1 MSDEPIDLSNLMNLQ
16 FRPDWVEDLAK
27 KEAAPGEVVWGRV
40 PGGRAR
46 EERDDRPRHGGG
58 PRRDNRGFDR
68 GPRRD
73 DRGPRPDSR
82 GPRPDNRGPR
92 PDFRRGPQQSQG
104 DRRPPPRDGQREDRG
119 PRRDDRGP
127 RRDDRG
133 GRPPFRDH
141 RGGDHRGPRSFE
153 NQGAPPLEGWA
164 ASLLPEQRS
173 LESIA
178 RQIKASGRA
187 FSVFDVGRLFMES
200 RERYVVRFTRRGAPP
215 AKQKEGQP
223 PVPAPAP
230 RGPQEIYQCV
240 ADGSLWLSRD
250 EALRHLLR
258 SPAIQKYYRTES
270 VTVEAPKGNWNAV
283 AVCGFSGALL
293 GPPNH
298 HDYQRNVARLHRE
311 RFSDMPLDRYKSRIR
326 VEKDEALL
334 TKWQEQQSTT
344 THWVPVSSDPLPE
357 GAEAPAPLTSAAEM
371 EAHFMRTHAAEAVV
385 PVTSAVI
392 PGNIPG
398 RSLAPGL
405 LALLRRE
412 VEHQQRFPMQ
422 LVQDLCRALES
433 FGLRFFKRDRKTTF
447 VSRNRPHF
455 LPDDMVLSDRIRTMV
470 EIVRANP
477 GIKYSQLVSILAP
490 NIVVAAPPAAPTRT
504 PEQETPPAEGRVEIT
519 TDVQPPEGADAAPEA
534 VVTTAV
540 EPAAPVAEAPVSVS
554 APDTSDSA
562 APPAVEALAETV
574 QAPETAE
581 PGTTETTAVEAPAAD
596 AAPESAEPETT
607 ATPAAPIAAEP
618 APPPVHLSPEEIA
631 ILQDLHWLVQEGYVT
646 EFQNGEL
653 FVLGRPPQPPV
664 EKKPRGPKPDKSAAP
679 AETAPAETTGE
690 QPETPAEA
698 EVSEVTAADIA
709 PAPAAETTPEPSS
722 PEISAAEGAPPP
734 EEAPPEPR
742 VEITSVSIDVRAG
755 GESGA

>member
-27 KEAAPGEVVWGRV
+27 KDAAPGEVVWGRA
-40 PGGRAR
+40 PGGRPR
-46 EERDDRPRHGGG
+46 EDRDDRPRHGGG
-58 PRRDNRGFDR
+58 PRRDGRGFDR

-73 DRGPRPDSR
+73 DRGPRPDNR

-92 PDFRRGPQQSQG
+92 PEFRRGPQPGQG
-104 DRRPPPRDGQREDRG
+104 ERRPPPRDGQ
-119 PRRDDRGP
+119 RDDRGP

-133 GRPPFRDH
+133 GGRPPFRDR
-141 RGGDHRGPRSFE
+141 RGDPRGPRQFE

-164 ASLLPEQRS
+164 AALLPEQRS

-200 RERYVVRFTRRGAPP
+200 RERYVVRFTRRDAPP
-215 AKQKEGQP
+215 PKQKEGQP
-223 PVPAPAP
+223 PAPAPAP

-250 EALRHLLR
+250 EALRHVLR

-270 VTVEAPKGNWNAV
+270 VTTEAPKGNWNSV

-344 THWVPVSSDPLPE
+344 THWVPVTAEPLPE
-357 GAEAPAPLTSAAEM
+357 GTEPPAPLTSAAEM
-371 EAHFMRTHAAEAVV
+371 EAHFLRTHAADAVV
-385 PVTSAVI
+385 SVTKAVV

-433 FGLRFFKRDRKTTF
+433 HGLRFFKRDRKTTF

-490 NIVVAAPPAAPTRT
+490 NIVLAAPAPTPAAPAETT
-504 PEQETPPAEGRVEIT
+504 AEQPAPVEARAEIT
-519 TDVQPPEGADAAPEA
+519 TEVPAAETAAPAPEAIAVTEPEPAIVTPAAEEAAPSPDISESAASAVETTAEIAVATATGDAPAADTPSAEATADAVPSAAAAPE
-534 VVTTAV
+534 
-540 EPAAPVAEAPVSVS
+540 
-554 APDTSDSA
+554 
-562 APPAVEALAETV
+562 
-574 QAPETAE
+574 
-581 PGTTETTAVEAPAAD
+581 EAPAA
-596 AAPESAEPETT
+596 EPPP
-607 ATPAAPIAAEP
+607 ATPAP
-618 APPPVHLSPEEIA
+618 AHLSPEEIA

-646 EFQNGEL
+646 EFQNSEL
-653 FVLGRPPQPPV
+653 FVLGRPPQPPA
-664 EKKPRGPKPDKSAAP
+664 EKKPRGPRPDKPAADHPTPPAAAEDTATDTGAVSEVSAADI
-679 AETAPAETTGE
+679 AAGS
-690 QPETPAEA
+690 PAEA
-698 EVSEVTAADIA
+698 EVPPVA
-709 PAPAAETTPEPSS
+709 AAETDSASVAAPAGDTP
-722 PEISAAEGAPPP
+722 AP
-734 EEAPPEPR
+734 
-742 VEITSVSIDVRAG
+742 DC
-755 GESGA
+755 